1 MVIKWL
7 ILMES
12 YKMKNKLLLGLLLF
26 GSFSQNTIF
35 AGEGA
40 AAQEEQVECSI
51 CLEHT
56 NEQGKAPTVRLRCAC
71 NRAHAYH
78 ANCIRRATQ
87 EQFKCPT
94 CRANLSDFI
103 TEEEKQKFRELEEK
117 IKQQDK
123 QDRELIATMQRS
135 LNEGLQF
142 HNIVE
147 IARPYAGII
156 ALIGALLGVAT
167 YKILKQ

>member
-1 MVIKWL
+1 
-7 ILMES
+7 
-12 YKMKNKLLLGLLLF
+12 MKSKIFLGLLLL
-26 GSFSQNTIF
+26 SSADDNIF
-35 AGEGA
+35 AAQA
-40 AAQEEQVECSI
+40 AAAMQEKQVECSI

-56 NEQGKAPTVRLRCAC
+56 NEQGQAPTVRLRCAC

-78 ANCIRRATQ
+78 ANCIKRATQ

-103 TEEEKQKFRELEEK
+103 TEEEKQKLRELKEK
-117 IKQQDK
+117 NKQKDRQDL
-123 QDRELIATMQRS
+123 ELIANMQRS

-142 HNIVE
+142 HDIVE
-147 IARPYAGII
+147 IARPYAGRI
-156 ALIGALLGVAT
+156 ALIGALLGIAT